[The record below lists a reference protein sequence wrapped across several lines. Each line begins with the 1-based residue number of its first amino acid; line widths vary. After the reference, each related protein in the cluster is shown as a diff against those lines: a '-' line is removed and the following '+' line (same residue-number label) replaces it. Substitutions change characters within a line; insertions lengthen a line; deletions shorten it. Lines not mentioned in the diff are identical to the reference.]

1 MCEWGINHIATRPEL
16 ISSFISCVRQSDWH
30 TSCSET
36 SALALQKERKRKQK
50 RKNNAY
56 KKKLQIFL
64 WKLDFLFW
72 SLYDS
77 HFEVV
82 WVFKLSVGSIFFGL
96 WLFSLVLCC
105 FFFSPSS
112 LSLLFLSFF
121 LPSRF
126 WWVFTSI
133 SGETEAACWGART
146 EMERTASLAATHS
159 SVTPIPRLRGHTP
172 LWNTDGKS
180 EGRGRKMDEERNA
193 ALS

>member
-105 FFFSPSS
+105 FFFLPH
-112 LSLLFLSFF
+112 LSLFF
-121 LPSRF
+121 SCPFFCLLVFDECLRVSQGKQRLPA
-126 WWVFTSI
+126 
-133 SGETEAACWGART
+133 EE
-146 EMERTASLAATHS
+146 
-159 SVTPIPRLRGHTP
+159 
-172 LWNTDGKS
+172 
-180 EGRGRKMDEERNA
+180 RGRRWKERQA
-193 ALS
+193 